1 MHKEGFRFSAKWKT
15 GAAFLWVEGKK
26 FLFWRI
32 HFSVSGA
39 EITAGALR
47 LRNDSS
53 NLPKAN
59 QAAPHPSFL
68 PSAKNPPSP
77 EGEG

>member
-1 MHKEGFRFSAKWKT
+1 MHKEGFVFSAKWKT

-26 FLFWRI
+26 FLFWYI
-32 HFSVSGA
+32 PFSPVVI

-59 QAAPHPSFL
+59 R
-68 PSAKNPPSP
+68 
-77 EGEG
+77 